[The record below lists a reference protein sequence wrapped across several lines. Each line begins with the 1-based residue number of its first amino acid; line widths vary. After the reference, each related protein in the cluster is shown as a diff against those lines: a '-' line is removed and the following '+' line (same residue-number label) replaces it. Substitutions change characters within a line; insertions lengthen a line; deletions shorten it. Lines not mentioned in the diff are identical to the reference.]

1 MAQSLISI
9 LQQLEVRQNEL
20 RSQMA
25 SLQQRNRELEEENAD
40 LRRKEAEALKVR
52 DKALLDVEYLSV
64 SHKLADD
71 PDTLADARRV
81 IAGLIKN
88 IDRCIDMLKE

>member
-9 LQQLEVRQNEL
+9 LQQLELRQQEL
-20 RSQMA
+20 LAEME
-25 SLQQRNRELEEENAD
+25 SLRLKCEELKEENAD
-40 LRRKEAEALKVR
+40 LRRNEAKALELR

-64 SHKLADD
+64 SHKLADS
-71 PDTLADARRV
+71 PDSLADARRV

-88 IDRCIDMLKE
+88 IDRCIAMLKE

>member
-64 SHKLADD
+64 SHKLADN
-71 PDTLADARRV
+71 PDTLADTRRV